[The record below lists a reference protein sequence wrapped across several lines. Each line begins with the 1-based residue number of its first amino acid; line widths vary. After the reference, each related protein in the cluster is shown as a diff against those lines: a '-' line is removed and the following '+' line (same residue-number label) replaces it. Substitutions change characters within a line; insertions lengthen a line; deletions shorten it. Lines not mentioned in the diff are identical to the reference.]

1 MAKGGTGKVRV
12 YQLAQELGITSKEA
26 LAKLREL
33 GIELTNHW
41 SSVTAEEA
49 QLLADAIKP
58 KPSVRKKAPPKKV
71 EKIRKRVPKKVEDKK
86 KIPEEKEE
94 PVGAEKRVE
103 PSKVI
108 GIEKKPQKAK
118 PKEKKEAAKK
128 AHPGK
133 KAAPSKDVSSPFI
146 YRPRARPKRKKKRRR
161 EEEYMEEQEILPGK
175 VDMEAGIAYLPEAL
189 PVGELAAIL
198 QEDVDQVIEVLWK
211 KGMAAEESTVVPF
224 DLASAVAQKFGFEV
238 LKEGGEPGE
247 EVEEEEGLEPRAP
260 VVTVMGHVD
269 HGKTTLLDYI
279 RNADVAGRE
288 AGGITQHIGA
298 YRVILPEGEI
308 TFIDTPGHHAFTTMR
323 ARGAQVTDLV
333 ILVVAA
339 DDGVMPQTVEAI
351 NHAKA
356 AGVPIIVAINK
367 IDKPNSNPE
376 RVKQDLAQHGLISE
390 EWGGETIFVEISA
403 KQGTNVKELL
413 EMVLLQAEMLELKAV
428 SHKPARGT
436 ALEAK
441 LDPKRGPVAT
451 FLVREGF
458 LHQGDAL
465 VVGLHWGKVRAM
477 LDFQRKP
484 VKEAG
489 PSVPVEV
496 LGLTGVPLAGEPF
509 MVVESER
516 RARAISAE
524 RQEKAREIQMGKP
537 RVSLEELMRQLAEG
551 EAKEFRILLKADV
564 QGSLEALK
572 DSLKKLSTDEV
583 KVYVVHAGVG
593 GVNESD
599 VMLASAS
606 KAVIV
611 GFNVRPDAQARKAAE
626 KERVEI
632 RLYRVIYALLEDVG
646 KVMEGMLEPEY
657 QEVVLGRAEVRQ
669 VFQVPKVGKVAGCY
683 VQDGKITRSAKV
695 RLIRDGVVVYEG
707 GLASLKRFKEDVK
720 EVAAEYE
727 CGMGLQ
733 DFNDIKEGDV
743 IEAYELDEI
752 ARKLQ

>member
-1 MAKGGTGKVRV
+1 MARGVTGKIRV
-12 YQLAQELGITSKEA
+12 YQLARELGITSKEA

-49 QLLADAIKP
+49 QRLADALKP
-58 KPSVRKKAPPKKV
+58 KPSVKKKALLKKV
-71 EKIRKRVPKKVEDKK
+71 EKARKRVVKKVEDKK
-86 KIPEEKEE
+86 EIPEREEKPLSE
-94 PVGAEKRVE
+94 AKEKPE
-103 PSKVI
+103 SSKVI
-108 GIEKKPQKAK
+108 EIERKPTEAK
-118 PKEKKEAAKK
+118 PKEEAAKK
-128 AHPGK
+128 VYPGK
-133 KAAPSKDVSSPFI
+133 KAAPSKDVSSPYI
-146 YRPRARPKRKKKRRR
+146 YRPRARPKRRKKRRR
-161 EEEYMEEQEILPGK
+161 EEEYMEEQEVLPGR
-175 VDMEAGIAYLPEAL
+175 VDMEAGVAYLPEAL
-189 PVGELAAIL
+189 SVGELAAII
-198 QEDVDQVIEVLWK
+198 QEDVDQVVEVLWK
-211 KGMAAEESTVVPF
+211 KGMAAEESTVVPY
-224 DLASAVAQKFGFEV
+224 DLATAVAQEFGFEV
-238 LKEGGEPGE
+238 LKEGGELGE
-247 EVEEEEGLEPRAP
+247 EETVEEEGLEPRAP

-279 RNADVAGRE
+279 RSTSVAERE

-367 IDKPNSNPE
+367 IDKPNANPD
-376 RVKQDLAQHGLISE
+376 RVKQDLAQHGLIPE

-413 EMVLLQAEMLELKAV
+413 EMVLLQAEMLELKADP
-428 SHKPARGT
+428 HRPAKGT
-436 ALEAK
+436 VLEAK

-451 FLVREGF
+451 FLVREGT
-458 LHQGDAL
+458 LHRSDAL

-477 LDFQRKP
+477 LDFQGKP
-484 VKEAG
+484 VKETG

-509 MVVESER
+509 MVVQNER
-516 RARAISAE
+516 KARAISAE
-524 RQEKAREIQMGKP
+524 RQGKAREIQMGKP

-551 EAKEFRILLKADV
+551 EAKEFRVLLKADV

-583 KVYVVHAGVG
+583 KVHVVHAGVG
-593 GVNESD
+593 GINESD

-611 GFNVRPDAQARKAAE
+611 GFNVRPDTQARRAAE
-626 KERVEI
+626 KEGIEI
-632 RLYRVIYALLEDVG
+632 RLYRVIYALLEDVE

-657 QEVVLGRAEVRQ
+657 QEVILGRADVRQ

-683 VQDGKITRSAKV
+683 VQEGKITRSAKI

-707 GLASLKRFKEDVK
+707 SLASLKRFKEDVR
-720 EVAAEYE
+720 EVAAGYE

-733 DFNDIKEGDV
+733 DFNDIKEGDI
-743 IEAYELDEI
+743 IEAYELEEI
-752 ARKLQ
+752 ARKL

>member
-1 MAKGGTGKVRV
+1 MNMAKGDTGKIRV
-12 YQLAQELGITSKEA
+12 YQLARQLGITSKEA
-26 LAKLREL
+26 LAKFREL
-33 GIELTNHW
+33 GIELTSHW

-49 QLLADAIKP
+49 QSLVDALKP
-58 KPSVRKKAPPKKV
+58 KPSVRKKAPPK
-71 EKIRKRVPKKVEDKK
+71 RVKKKVEVEKK
-86 KIPEEKEE
+86 VAEEKGK
-94 PVGAEKRVE
+94 PVGAEKGEE

-108 GIEKKPQKAK
+108 EIEKEEEEPPKAK
-118 PKEKKEAAKK
+118 PEEKEPEAK
-128 AHPGK
+128 ATPF
-133 KAAPSKDVSSPFI
+133 KDTSSPFI
-146 YRPRARPKRKKKRRR
+146 YRPRTRPKRRKKRRR
-161 EEEYMEEQEILPGK
+161 EEEYMEEQEMLPGR

-189 PVGELAAIL
+189 SVGELAAVL
-198 QEDVDQVIEVLWK
+198 QEDLDQVIEILWK
-211 KGMAAEESTVVPF
+211 KGVAAEESTVVPF
-224 DLASAVAQKFGFEV
+224 DLASAVAQEFGFDV
-238 LKEGGEPGE
+238 SKEGEEPGE

-279 RNADVAGRE
+279 RHTNVAERE

-298 YRVILPEGEI
+298 YRVSLPEGDI

-367 IDKPNSNPE
+367 IDKPNADPE
-376 RVKQDLAQHGLISE
+376 RVKRDLAQYGLIPE

-403 KQGTNVKELL
+403 KHGTNVDELL
-413 EMVLLQAEMLELKAV
+413 EMVLLQAEMLELKADP
-428 SHKPARGT
+428 HKPARGT
-436 ALEAK
+436 VLEAK
-441 LDPKRGPVAT
+441 LDPKRGAVAT
-451 FLVREGF
+451 LLVREGT

-477 LDFQRKP
+477 LDFQGKP

-516 RARAISAE
+516 KARALSEERQGRARE
-524 RQEKAREIQMGKP
+524 VQMSKP

-551 EAKEFRILLKADV
+551 ETKEFRILLKADV

-572 DSLKKLSTDEV
+572 ESLKKLSTNEV
-583 KVYVVHAGVG
+583 KVHVVHAGVG
-593 GVNESD
+593 GINESD

-606 KAVIV
+606 KAVII

-632 RLYRVIYALLEDVG
+632 RLYRVIYALLEDVE
-646 KVMEGMLEPEY
+646 KAMAGMLEPEY
-657 QEVVLGRAEVRQ
+657 QEVFLGRAEVRQ

-683 VQDGKITRSAKV
+683 VQDGKIVRGAKV

-707 GLASLKRFKEDVK
+707 GLASLKRFKEDVR
-720 EVAAEYE
+720 EVAAGYE
-727 CGMGLQ
+727 CGIGLQ
-733 DFNDIKEGDV
+733 DFNDIKEGDI
-743 IEAYELDEI
+743 IEAYELEEI

>member
-1 MAKGGTGKVRV
+1 MAKGGTGKIRV
-12 YQLAQELGITSKEA
+12 YQLARQLGITSKEA
-26 LAKLREL
+26 LEKFKEL
-33 GIELTNHW
+33 GIELTSHW
-41 SSVTAEEA
+41 SSVTAKEA
-49 QLLADAIKP
+49 QDLAEALKS
-58 KPSVRKKAPPKKV
+58 KPSVKGTPPKKG
-71 EKIRKRVPKKVEDKK
+71 PKKVEDKK
-86 KIPEEKEE
+86 KITEEK
-94 PVGAEKRVE
+94 PVGAEKGVE

-108 GIEKKPQKAK
+108 DIEKKPPKVK
-118 PKEKKEAAKK
+118 PKEEEVSPK
-128 AHPGK
+128 GK
-133 KAAPSKDVSSPFI
+133 MAPSKDTSSPFI
-146 YRPRARPKRKKKRRR
+146 YRPKTRPKRRKKRRR
-161 EEEYMEEQEILPGK
+161 EEEYMEEQDRLAGK

-189 PVGELAAIL
+189 SVGELAAIL
-198 QEDVDQVIEVLWK
+198 QEDVDHVIDVLWK
-211 KGMAAEESTVVPF
+211 KGVATEESTVVPF
-224 DLASAVAQKFGFEV
+224 DLASVVAQEFGFEA

-247 EVEEEEGLEPRAP
+247 EMEEEEGLEPRAP

-269 HGKTTLLDYI
+269 HGKTTLLDSI
-279 RNADVAGRE
+279 RKTNVAERE

-298 YRVILPEGEI
+298 YRVVLPEGEI

-367 IDKPNSNPE
+367 IDKPNANPE
-376 RVKQDLAQHGLISE
+376 RVKRDLAQYGLIPE

-403 KQGTNVKELL
+403 KHGTNMEELL
-413 EMVLLQAEMLELKAV
+413 EMVLLQAELLELKAV
-428 SHKPARGT
+428 PNKPARGT
-436 ALEAK
+436 VLEAK
-441 LDPKRGPVAT
+441 LDPKRGAVAT
-451 FLVREGF
+451 LLVREGT

-477 LDFQRKP
+477 LDFQGKP

-496 LGLTGVPLAGEPF
+496 LGLAGVPLAGEPF

-516 RARAISAE
+516 KAKALSAE
-524 RQEKAREIQMGKP
+524 RQEKARDIQMGKP

-551 EAKEFRILLKADV
+551 DTKEFRILLKADV

-572 DSLKKLSTDEV
+572 ESLKKLSTDEV
-583 KVYVVHAGVG
+583 KVHVVHAGVG
-593 GVNESD
+593 GINESD

-606 KAVIV
+606 KAVII

-626 KERVEI
+626 KERIEI
-632 RLYRVIYALLEDVG
+632 RLYRVIYALLEDVE
-646 KVMEGMLEPEY
+646 KAMAGMLEPEY
-657 QEVVLGRAEVRQ
+657 REVVLGRAEVRQ

-683 VQDGKITRSAKV
+683 VQEGKIVRNAKA
-695 RLIRDGVVVYEG
+695 RLIRDGMVVYEG

-720 EVAAEYE
+720 EVAAGYE

-743 IEAYELDEI
+743 IEAYELEEV
-752 ARKLQ
+752 ARELH